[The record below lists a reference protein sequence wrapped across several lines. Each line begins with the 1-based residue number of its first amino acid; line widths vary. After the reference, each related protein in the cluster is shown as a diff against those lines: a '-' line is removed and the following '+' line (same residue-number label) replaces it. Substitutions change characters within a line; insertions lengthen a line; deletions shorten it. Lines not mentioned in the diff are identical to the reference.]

1 MKTIDI
7 QIKTN
12 GGGQLVAC
20 YGNYSLFAFEYRKEK
35 GCWYFWPRSP
45 YIPAVIP
52 GREFPMEFFRDAC
65 RAKHFIKAF
74 PDAMADD
81 IVITSGRSYIR

>member
-12 GGGQLVAC
+12 GGRQLVAC
-20 YGNYSLFAFEYRKEK
+20 YGNYSLFAFEYRKES
-35 GCWYFWPRSP
+35 GSWYFWLRSP
-45 YIPAVIP
+45 YIPAVFE
-52 GREFPMEFFRDAC
+52 GRAFPMEFFRDAC
-65 RAKHFIKAF
+65 RAKQFIKTGA
-74 PDAMADD
+74 DAMADD